1 MKHKKS
7 VLKIL
12 SANSECFRVSA
23 GIAPNV
29 SRLEAVANFG
39 NINFPLLLNFLR
51 KINVIEP
58 HILPLLQT
66 DVSTSILNKLLWN
79 LEI

>member
-1 MKHKKS
+1 M
-7 VLKIL
+7 L
-12 SANSECFRVSA
+12 SQIS
-23 GIAPNV
+23 PNG
-29 SRLEAVANFG
+29 SRLVVVANLG
-39 NINFPLLLNFLR
+39 NVNFPLLLNFLR